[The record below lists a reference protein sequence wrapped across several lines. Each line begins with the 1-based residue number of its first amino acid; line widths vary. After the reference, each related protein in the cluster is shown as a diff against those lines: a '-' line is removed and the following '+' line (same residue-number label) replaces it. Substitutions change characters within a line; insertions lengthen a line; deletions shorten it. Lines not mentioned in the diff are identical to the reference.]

1 MTNLI
6 YLKTNQKKSKLI
18 HIYYNCKNYMDLVYI
33 YLLKLNYLTNF
44 DREQLM
50 LGNKENSDNS
60 VLFSNFKPT
69 VKLVSRMK
77 KSYVELAASLKSV
90 SADLLDGLLVV
101 IAVCIHLGEAFC
113 VPSQLLLFFVM

>member
-1 MTNLI
+1 M
-6 YLKTNQKKSKLI
+6 
-18 HIYYNCKNYMDLVYI
+18 
-33 YLLKLNYLTNF
+33 NYLTNF